1 MNEALIATI
10 DEVSCR
16 FEIVDLGVDAT
27 LEAFLNAVKEGINLI
42 GMSALLTT
50 TMSNMSFTIEALR
63 TSGLRDQVKVMVGS
77 APTTKDYAK
86 SIGADAF
93 APDASADL
101 DFDARVSAY
110 VQNLQAGLEDVIKVN
125 LQNFEERHALFYEER
140 FVNVLLEEVLIA
152 GDRQI
157 HIKFR
162 ADILRL
168 VQGKKDTEIL

>member
-63 TSGLRDQVKVMVGS
+63 TSGLRDQVKVMVG
-77 APTTKDYAK
+77 
-86 SIGADAF
+86 GAR
-93 APDASADL
+93 ASASVWRQTL
-101 DFDARVSAY
+101 ISP
-110 VQNLQAGLEDVIKVN
+110 GLITN
-125 LQNFEERHALFYEER
+125 
-140 FVNVLLEEVLIA
+140 
-152 GDRQI
+152 
-157 HIKFR
+157 
-162 ADILRL
+162 
-168 VQGKKDTEIL
+168 